1 MSGEHPLPGLQKAMF
16 LLCPH
21 TVERVFSPQ
30 VSCRALI
37 LSWDLSLSL
46 SLSHNQLI
54 NSQGLHLLILSHWGL
69 GFYHIN
75 LGGHKY
81 SVYSKEGILSPE
93 YPGPGTEGEGLRLWA
108 GSPPW
113 PTGFLAQGEEHS
125 GTWAGAGPSKA
136 QHPGWGK
143 GVVPSSPPCFQTL
156 THWFQS
162 RSRDQRWDCL
172 TET

>member
-1 MSGEHPLPGLQKAMF
+1 MRS
-16 LLCPH
+16 
-21 TVERVFSPQ
+21 
-30 VSCRALI
+30 
-37 LSWDLSLSL
+37 LSLSL

-113 PTGFLAQGEEHS
+113 PIGFLALGEEHS
-125 GTWAGAGPSKA
+125 GTQAGAGPSKA

-143 GVVPSSPPCFQTL
+143 DVVPSSPPCLQTL
-156 THWFQS
+156 TDF
-162 RSRDQRWDCL
+162 RADRETRDEAVWQRHRAVSGKATFKNEVNFCL
-172 TET
+172 LYLSIP